1 MAEYNLRLRKF
12 LNSQYVYTGVRITAG
27 VLIPAMVLYHY
38 DLLAVAMGVPLGAL
52 FLALPDN
59 PGPLHHRINGMIAGI
74 IINFCVLVIAGYSHS
89 SDLLIGIEIV
99 VFSFLFSMFGI
110 YGARADSIGL
120 IALVAFVVSYGSGT
134 FGQHPPIQTA
144 VYFAAGG
151 AWYSLLSITFSG
163 IQPYKPVQQ
172 LLGEY
177 LIEIGRYLEERA
189 KFYDKATDVSKHLT
203 ELYPRQVV
211 IQKHQN
217 DLREMLFKTRLFVKE
232 STNKGRRLV
241 MAFLES
247 TDLLERIIT
256 AQQNYTELHRE
267 FDDSDI
273 LDQFKQNIQLLA
285 KHLELTGTAIQS
297 GESFINDK
305 AVDDALEQSRRSFF
319 DLRTARLSSANME
332 SFIKLRHILYSLT
345 DLSER
350 VKRLQGYTTPD
361 RKVKE
366 QVNEEYLQAFV
377 THQDYSFRK
386 FIDNLSLNSGQF
398 RHAIRLTVAMLAG
411 YILSLLLPLGHSY
424 WILLSIATILKPAF
438 SASRKRNIQRVAG
451 TLIGVGIAFLTLY
464 LSKSNTPIFIIML
477 VGMLIAY
484 TTLRIDYFISTAA
497 ITLYV
502 VLSFH
507 FLYAASLNG
516 LLLDRV
522 VDTIAGALICLAAAY
537 FILPKWESEQMND
550 MLKKAAEDNMRYFK
564 AVAQYMKD
572 KENEHLLEYKLAR
585 KSAFISLANVAD
597 GLQRMLN
604 EPKSRQKQLEEV
616 HQLVASSH
624 MLTSYIASLAAY
636 AEQHNGKYDV
646 ADLKPMLQYIS
657 RQFDLLNELHQNPG
671 VMLRKQDPFP
681 ISKKIQQLLQ
691 QRKTELEIGLSGDA
705 STIRHTIS
713 LLKALTDQLQL
724 INSVLEEEIR
734 ILMKMNSVTDVIE

>member
-1 MAEYNLRLRKF
+1 MTEYNLKLKKF
-12 LNSQYVYTGVRITAG
+12 LTSQYVNTGLRITAG
-27 VLIPAMVLYHY
+27 VLIPAMLLYHF
-38 DLLAVAMGVPLGAL
+38 DLLAVMIGVPLGAL
-52 FLALPDN
+52 FIALHDN

-74 IINFCVLVIAGYSHS
+74 LINFCVLIIAGYSHTS
-89 SDLLIGIEIV
+89 GVLIGVEIV
-99 VFSFLFSMFGI
+99 LFTFLFSMFGI
-110 YGARADSIGL
+110 YGARADGIGL

-151 AWYSLLSITFSG
+151 AWYALLSIVFSG
-163 IQPYKPVQQ
+163 IQPYRPVQQ
-172 LLGEY
+172 LMGEY
-177 LIEIGRYLEERA
+177 LIEIGMYLEERA
-189 KFYDKATDVSKHLT
+189 KFYDSTVDGTKHLI

-241 MAFLES
+241 MTFLES

-256 AQQNYTELHRE
+256 AQQSYAELHKA
-267 FDDSDI
+267 FDDTDI
-273 LDQFKQNIQLLA
+273 LDRFKTNIQLLA
-285 KHLELTGTAIQS
+285 RQLEFTGIAIQ
-297 GESFINDK
+297 GGNSFVDENAINEEYEK
-305 AVDDALEQSRRSFF
+305 SRKKFF
-319 DLRTARLSSANME
+319 DLRSERLNSANIE

-350 VKRLQGYTTPD
+350 IKRLQGYTLRD
-361 RKVKE
+361 KKVKP

-377 THQDYSFRK
+377 SHQDFSFQRLL
-386 FIDNLSLNSGQF
+386 DNLSLNSGQF
-398 RHAIRLTVAMLAG
+398 RHAIRLTIAMLAG
-411 YILSLLLPLGHSY
+411 YVVSLLLPLGHSY

-438 SASRKRNIQRVAG
+438 SASRKRNLQRVAG
-451 TLIGVGIAFLTLY
+451 TMIGVGIAFLTLY
-464 LSKSNTPIFIIML
+464 LSKSNTPIFVMML

-484 TTLRIDYFISTAA
+484 ITLRIDYFISTAA

-522 VDTIAGALICLAAAY
+522 IDTVAGALICLAAAY
-537 FILPKWESEQMND
+537 FVLPRWESEQIND
-550 MLKKAAEDNMRYFK
+550 QLKKAAEDNARYFK
-564 AVAQYMKD
+564 AVTKFMKTHEQ
-572 KENEHLLEYKLAR
+572 ENVMEYKLAR
-585 KSAFISLANVAD
+585 KGAFISLANLAD
-597 GLQRMLN
+597 GLHRMLN

-646 ADLKPMLQYIS
+646 ADLNPMLQYIL
-657 RQFDLLNELHQNPG
+657 RQFDLLNELHQSPG
-671 VMLRKQDPFP
+671 VMVKKQDPFP

-691 QRKTELEIGLSGDA
+691 QRKTELDNQLSREKSD
-705 STIRHTIS
+705 IRHSIS

-734 ILMKMNSVTDVIE
+734 ILIKMSSAPAA

>member
-1 MAEYNLRLRKF
+1 MTEYNLRLNKF
-12 LNSQYVYTGVRITAG
+12 LNSQYVNTGLRITTG
-27 VLIPAMVLYHY
+27 VLIPAILLYHF
-38 DLLAVAMGVPLGAL
+38 DLLVVMMGVPLGAL
-52 FLALPDN
+52 FIALPDN

-74 IINFCVLVIAGYSHS
+74 LINFCVLVIAGYSHTFP
-89 SDLLIGIEIV
+89 LVIGVEIIL
-99 VFSFLFSMFGI
+99 FTFLFSMFGI

-120 IALVAFVVSYGSGT
+120 IALVAFVISYGSGT

-144 VYFAAGG
+144 IYFAAGG
-151 AWYSLLSITFSG
+151 AWYSLLSIVFSG

-172 LLGEY
+172 LMGEY
-177 LIEIGRYLEERA
+177 LIEIGLYLEGRS
-189 KFYDKATDVSKHLT
+189 KFYDSSVDVNKHLT

-241 MAFLES
+241 MTFLES

-267 FDDSDI
+267 FHDTDI
-273 LDQFKQNIQLLA
+273 LEQFKHNIQVLA
-285 KHLELTGTAIQS
+285 KQLELTGTAIQ
-297 GESFINDK
+297 GANRFINEE
-305 AVDDALEQSRRSFF
+305 AINTALERSRKSFF
-319 DLRTARLSSANME
+319 DLRAAKLNSASME

-350 VKRLQGYTTPD
+350 IKRLQGYTLPD
-361 RKVKE
+361 KKVKP

-377 THQDYSFRK
+377 SHQDYSFQK
-386 FIDNLSLNSGQF
+386 LIDNLSLTSGQF

-424 WILLSIATILKPAF
+424 WILLTIATILKPAF

-451 TLIGVGIAFLTLY
+451 TLIGVGIGFLTLHF
-464 LSKSNTPIFIIML
+464 SETNTPIFMVML

-484 TTLRIDYFISTAA
+484 ITLRIDYFISTAA
-497 ITLYV
+497 LTLYV

-507 FLYAASLNG
+507 FFYAASLNG

-522 VDTIAGALICLAAAY
+522 LDTIAGALICLTTAY
-537 FILPKWESEQMND
+537 FVLPRWESEQIKD
-550 MLKKAAEDNMRYFK
+550 QLKKAAEDNTRYFK
-564 AVAQYMKD
+564 AVAKFTKI
-572 KENEHLLEYKLAR
+572 KEQENVMEYKLAR
-585 KSAFISLANVAD
+585 KGAFISLANLAD
-597 GLQRMLN
+597 VLQRMLN
-604 EPKSRQKQLEEV
+604 EPKSKQKQIEEI

-636 AEQHNGKYDV
+636 AEQHNGKYNV

-671 VMLRKQDPFP
+671 AMVKKQDPFP
-681 ISKKIQQLLQ
+681 ISKKTQQLLQ
-691 QRKTELEIGLSGDA
+691 QRKAEIDSQQIRGTSN
-705 STIRHTIS
+705 IRHTIS

-734 ILMKMNSVTDVIE
+734 ILIKMNAVSVSI